1 MVVLECQF
9 ADEMTD
15 VGDTR
20 ENTARAAHA
29 LALTSEWGLTMRPM

>member
-1 MVVLECQF
+1 MAASLWVSGQDRVYAHMVVLECQL

-20 ENTARAAHA
+20 ENI
-29 LALTSEWGLTMRPM
+29 